1 MTTMLQRRGRD
12 GVSRWAKTAAAL
24 CLLAVLVAALA
35 LPAVAQEDG
44 LTLRVRK
51 QFGYNMGSQIQG
63 QFLIKATGPADL
75 AAVTFTLDG
84 ATLGEVT
91 AAPFELSFQTGAYAL
106 GWHTLGATGT
116 TAGGQTLEAKELR
129 FEFVPASSAAKGAL
143 SILAPILAVVFGGM
157 LVVFVVPLLRKG
169 KGGAALGTAAEAP
182 VNGVLGGTVCP
193 KCGRPFGLHLWALNI
208 SLVGKYDRCPHCGK
222 WSFVRRASPEVL
234 EAAAA
239 AMAAAAEAEVAAAAP
254 VADEEQRRKKQLD
267 DSRYV

>member
-1 MTTMLQRRGRD
+1 MGTMLQRQGQNRI
-12 GVSRWAKTAAAL
+12 SRWVKAAAAL
-24 CLLAVLVAALA
+24 CLLVMLLAAPVL
-35 LPAVAQEDG
+35 AQEAT
-44 LTLRVRK
+44 LTVRVRK

-63 QFLIKATGPADL
+63 QFLIKAAGPADL
-75 AAVTFTLDG
+75 AAVTFTIDG

-116 TAGGQTLEAKELR
+116 TAGGQALEAKELR

-143 SILAPILAVVFGGM
+143 SILAPILIVVFGGM
-157 LVVFVVPLLRKG
+157 LVMFVVPLLRKD
-169 KGGAALGTAAEAP
+169 KGRAAEAP
-182 VNGVLGGTVCP
+182 INGVLGGTVCP

-208 SLVGKYDRCPHCGK
+208 SLVGKFDRCPHCGK

-239 AMAAAAEAEVAAAAP
+239 AMTAAAEAEAAAAAP
-254 VADEEQRRKKQLD
+254 VSDEEQRLKKQLD
-267 DSRYV
+267 DSRYL